1 MYSTI
6 LKLLISFLLILCSS
20 TAAEETADSKLPVT
34 VQASVDRTAVSIG
47 DRIRY
52 TIEVEAGKE
61 IEVRIAEFGENLED
75 FSVRDFGSSKGGFWG
90 KQKLTQWY
98 VLDIYE
104 AGTYTIPAVTVSYRT
119 GDEEWMEVVS
129 DEIIVEVKSLLDGE
143 VETAE
148 IRDIQGPLSAYNV
161 NLLYIALAV
170 LIAVAII
177 VAIVLFLRK
186 RKRRKEIIVPLRPAH
201 EIAFEAFEELVK
213 KDLLRNGRID
223 EYYFEL
229 SNIVRHYL
237 ENRFQLRA
245 PEMTTEEFLST
256 LRQTDKLQADHKAL
270 LREFMSHCDMVKF
283 AKYHPAENE
292 IESSYESARRLV
304 EQTKDTV
311 SLM

>member
-1 MYSTI
+1 MRI
-6 LKLLISFLLILCSS
+6 IKFVISLLLILCGSA
-20 TAAEETADSKLPVT
+20 AAEETAENKLPVT

-47 DRIRY
+47 DRIKY

-61 IEVRIAEFGENLED
+61 IDVRIPEFGENLAD

-98 VLDIYE
+98 DLDIYE

-119 GDEEWMEVVS
+119 EDGGEWVEVVS

-143 VETAE
+143 AETAE
-148 IRDIQGPLSAYNV
+148 IRDIKGPLSTYNV
-161 NLLYIALAV
+161 TLLYIALAV

-186 RKRRKEIIVPLRPAH
+186 RKRRKEIIVPPRPAH

-213 KDLLRNGRID
+213 KDLLGNGRIN

-256 LRQTDKLQADHKAL
+256 LRQTDKLQADHKVL
-270 LREFMSHCDMVKF
+270 LKDFMSHCDMVKF
-283 AKYHPAENE
+283 AKYHPAGNE

-304 EQTKDTV
+304 EQTKE
-311 SLM
+311 MAA